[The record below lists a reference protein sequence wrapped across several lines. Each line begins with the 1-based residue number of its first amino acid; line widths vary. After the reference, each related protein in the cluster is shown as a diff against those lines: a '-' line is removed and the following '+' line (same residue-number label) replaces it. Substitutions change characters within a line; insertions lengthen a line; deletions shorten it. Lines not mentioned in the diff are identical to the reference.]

1 MWKPNQRWL
10 GLQCKKIK
18 ESINCNITFEEISNM
33 RKQTYKK
40 MVNEKVKLSAFQY
53 LLSKIK
59 SKGKEINYNSLFQ
72 CQGYL
77 LPNNFLSL
85 KEQREIFSYRTR
97 MNNLK
102 YNFPGSNDQEFCE
115 CGLEIL
121 NLHLYECKQLNSSI
135 RIVPYV
141 KIFERRLC
149 EMKSIVNILIP
160 RKARKIHPGPGF
172 IPFEPLVKKK

>member
-1 MWKPNQRWL
+1 MNINI
-10 GLQCKKIK
+10 KKIK
-18 ESINCNITFEEISNM
+18 ESINCNITFEEITNM
-33 RKQTYKK
+33 RKHTYQK

-72 CQGYL
+72 CQAYL

-115 CGLEIL
+115 CGLEIT
-121 NLHLYECKQLNSSI
+121 NLHLYECNQLNSTI

-141 KIFERRLC
+141 NIFERRLC
-149 EMKSIVNILIP
+149 EMKSIVNILMKNQEKHDKFTQAQEIS
-160 RKARKIHPGPGF
+160 
-172 IPFEPLVKKK
+172 PLSH